1 MRKLSNLR
9 SSRNE
14 HVSYNKIGLFQQLQ
28 KRSKLNVVG
37 RSYKRHCLMGKWLVI
52 KTNLLKLYNC
62 MLNCVQEKVHCSRGA
77 LNWKVELAKISSSF
91 PDDLVLLFLHVH
103 HDLNQRGEEKVQ
115 EVIE

>member
-1 MRKLSNLR
+1 MNMYPIIRLGIFN
-9 SSRNE
+9 
-14 HVSYNKIGLFQQLQ
+14 
-28 KRSKLNVVG
+28 
-37 RSYKRHCLMGKWLVI
+37 SYKNVASSMLLAGPTRGTKGKWLII

-103 HDLNQRGEEKVQ
+103 HDLNQRGGEKVQ
-115 EVIE
+115 EVIR